1 MDGCHVKYLAKRI
14 LKAAIVVIIGV
25 NVAVTVTALTRILC

>member
-1 MDGCHVKYLAKRI
+1 MDGCHVKYLAKKI

-25 NVAVTVTALTRILC
+25 NVAVTACYCRILC